1 MSAVVETVTHDDED
15 MKSLMEKWD
24 KENQV
29 DGAEDD
35 VATTDDDDDEPLS
48 YDNMLEKYRR
58 DVTVTNNALDHV
70 VLGTSNLEQ
79 AMDDFEKLA
88 GVRPLMVVSH
98 NGCGT
103 KSARVA
109 FQQCAF
115 LEFLAPDDKQPST
128 PLSESLSQIPSGQF
142 VPVHYAVRNSKA
154 EELKSTWKGMGF
166 EVDNVTMIAKDRGM
180 PWKWSLY
187 FFEGH
192 EDGGLIPFF
201 ADWGD
206 AHHAAGRLPIV
217 GTLDS
222 VVVRGPSDS
231 KLHELLNGV
240 DDIDVET
247 GDDFFEFTFSSPNG
261 KQTFS
266 ARSMIGISFPK

>member
-1 MSAVVETVTHDDED
+1 MSPPVETVTAEDDS
-15 MKSLMEKWD
+15 MKELMEKWD
-24 KENQV
+24 SENQV
-29 DGAEDD
+29 DDAAETDA
-35 VATTDDDDDEPLS
+35 ATSDEDEPLG
-48 YDNMLEKYRR
+48 YDDMLEKFRR
-58 DVTVTNNALDHV
+58 NVTVTDNALDHV

-79 AMDDFEKLA
+79 AIDDFEKLT

-115 LEFLAPDDKQPST
+115 LEFLAPDDKQSST
-128 PLSESLSQIPSGQF
+128 PLSESLSKIPEGTF

-154 EELKSTWKGMGF
+154 EDLTSTWKGLGF
-166 EVDNVTMIAKDRGM
+166 EIDNVTMIAKDRGL

-192 EDGGLIPFF
+192 DDGGLVPFF

-217 GTLDS
+217 GELES

-231 KLHELLNGV
+231 KLHELLKGV
-240 DDIDVET
+240 DDIVVET
-247 GDDFFEFTFSSPNG
+247 GDDLFEFSFSSPNG

-266 ARSMIGISFPK
+266 ASSMIGISFPK